1 MKPCNLCLVKVH
13 PDCPFCE
20 GAGFVSDPMYNT
32 LNAEIVISNDA
43 DLFALHQALVDR
55 EVKSQ

>member
-1 MKPCNLCLVKVH
+1 MKECNLCKTQIH
-13 PDCPFCE
+13 KDCPFCE
-20 GAGFVSDPMYNT
+20 GSGFVSDAMYNT